1 METNLNINRPLP
13 QRKITNKVL
22 GNLIPFDFL
31 PLYTFLAIFF
41 KNLLLISFILDQTH
55 QSPLLGKA
63 YSTVFTLYRFRPVY
77 YIAFSL
83 ALTFVIFLFK
93 NRVRFLAAIILNFL
107 VSFLLLTDLW
117 YMRGFNT
124 LPTLHTLQAGGNMGD
139 SLSSFFPLISI
150 VDLLFVVDIPVLILV
165 FVFKKNWYRNVGRN
179 IIFSAIVVIFSVFA
193 VFYIAPQ
200 INRQSP
206 KPLPITSIFNKF
218 DAVTTIRSLSPLGY
232 NIYSSYQYL
241 TEKNTINLSKAEK
254 DKIAK
259 WYEKKKENLPDNEY
273 KALFAGKNLLFIQFE
288 SLEKFVVN
296 QKVNGQEITPTINRL
311 LKNSLYFS
319 GIHEQV
325 GGGNSSDSDLMIN
338 ASVYPLQLG
347 ATFLSNPFTHYNSLP
362 LLLEDNGYYTS
373 TIQPSNGAFWN
384 WMPALTSMG
393 FDKCYDS
400 SNYKITEK
408 INMGISDEAFFE
420 QIEPIIAKQKQPFY
434 TFMVTL
440 SSHSPFGIGDS
451 KKELKLDE
459 ELGKSRMGA
468 YMQAVHYTDRQIG
481 VLLDKLQKDGVL
493 DNTVVAIIGDHE
505 GIHKYFPQ
513 EIATMKNAEDWWKDN
528 KKQLPLII
536 YNKDISPAEIGI
548 AGGQIDIMPTLAYL
562 MGVKEESYINS
573 AMGRNLLK
581 TTKNYAILRDRTFVG
596 NPDENDRAIAAEGFE
611 LADNII
617 RGNYFKKAE

>member
-1 METNLNINRPLP
+1 METNLNVNRPLP
-13 QRKITNKVL
+13 QRKVTNRVL
-22 GNLIPFDFL
+22 GSLIPFDFL

-41 KNLLLISFILDQTH
+41 KNILLIGFILDQTH
-55 QSPLLGKA
+55 QSPLLSKA
-63 YSTVFTLYRFRPVY
+63 YSTVFILYRFRPVY

-83 ALTFVIFLFK
+83 ALTFVIFLFR

-107 VSFLLLTDLW
+107 VSFLLLADLW
-117 YMRGFNT
+117 YLRGFNT
-124 LPTLHTLQAGGNMGD
+124 LPTLHTLQAGGNLGD

-165 FVFKKNWYRNVGRN
+165 FILKKNWYRNVGRN

-193 VFYIAPQ
+193 VFYIAPK

-232 NIYSSYQYL
+232 NIYSSYQYF
-241 TEKNTINLSKAEK
+241 TEKNTINLSKTEK

-259 WYEKKKENLPDNEY
+259 WYENKKENLPDNEY
-273 KALFAGKNLLFIQFE
+273 KALLAGKNLLLIQFE
-288 SLEKFVVN
+288 SFEKFVVN
-296 QKVNGQEITPTINRL
+296 QKVNGQEITPVINRL

-319 GIHEQV
+319 GIYEQV
-325 GGGNSSDSDLMIN
+325 GGGNSSDSDLMLN

-362 LLLEDNGYYTS
+362 LLLEGNGYYTS

-400 SNYKITEK
+400 SNYNITEK

-440 SSHSPFGIGDS
+440 SSHSPFEIGDS
-451 KKELKLDE
+451 KKELKLDG
-459 ELGKSRMGA
+459 ELSKSRLGA
-468 YMQAVHYTDRQIG
+468 YMQAVHYTDKQIG

-513 EIATMKNAEDWWKDN
+513 EIASMKNAEEWWKDN
-528 KKQLPLII
+528 KKQLPFII
-536 YNKDISPAEIGI
+536 YNKDISAAEIEI
-548 AGGQIDIMPTLAYL
+548 TGGQIDVMPTLAYL
-562 MGVKEESYINS
+562 MGVKEENYINS

-581 TTKNYAILRDRTFVG
+581 TAKSYAILRDRTFAG
-596 NPDENDRAIAAEGFE
+596 NPDENDRAITEEGFE
-611 LADNII
+611 LADSII
-617 RGNYFKKAE
+617 RGNYFKSK